1 MAHYGVLRNVKF
13 EAADDIRGD
22 EVYGVNNEKLGQID
36 DVIFD
41 HASGEIRYLVVDT
54 GGWLESRKF
63 LVPAGRI
70 QPYGSHEDKFYAD
83 LDKERIQ
90 MLPEYSEAH
99 LDSEE
104 LWAEYEQRY
113 EHCWSE
119 GARMHEP
126 NARLEDMPHSHST
139 AGAPPGAYGRRWI
152 DFQQKLRQ
160 GRDKVVSEC
169 PLCGSQEKAA

>member
-1 MAHYGVLRNVKF
+1 MPHYGVLRDVKF
-13 EAADDIRGD
+13 HEADIRGD
-22 EVYGVNNEKLGQID
+22 EVYGVNNEKLGHID

-41 HASGEIRYLVVDT
+41 HSTGEIRYVVVDT
-54 GGWLESRKF
+54 GGWLESKKF

-70 QPYGSHEDKFYAD
+70 EPYGARENKFYAD

-90 MLPEYSEAH
+90 MLPEYDEAQ

-104 LWAEYEQRY
+104 LWAEYERRY

-119 GARMHEP
+119 GALMHIQKTG
-126 NARLEDMPHSHST
+126 NT
-139 AGAPPGAYGRRWI
+139 AAPPAHEARRGPPDVTYGRRWI
-152 DFQQKLRQ
+152 DFQQKLRE